1 MTDGGY
7 RPGVGIML
15 LDHEG
20 RVLVARRVEPA
31 EDAWQMPQGGIDE
44 GETPRDAV
52 FRELKEELGTD
63 AAEILAESREWL
75 QYDLPPELVGKA
87 WDGRWRGQRQKWF
100 VMRFTGSD
108 GDINLDSDHP
118 EFREWKWI
126 SVDQLPELVVS
137 FKRQVYLDLLNEF
150 STRPPGVSRRLVEII
165 SDPVVRATM
174 AADGTSEE
182 ELYRLLRE
190 TADKLRQ
197 HAGKRRAGRKPTGQ

>member
-197 HAGKRRAGRKPTGQ
+197 HAGKRRARRKPTGQ